1 MPRTSGLDTSAG
13 MEVLNT
19 MTKIM
24 DNLRKHGGIA
34 LHGVMGANLSVASW
48 WTPARDFTKI
58 LDARR
63 HRSGATLRQCWPWEA
78 TSQ

>member
-1 MPRTSGLDTSAG
+1 

-34 LHGVMGANLSVASW
+34 LHGVMGANLSVALW
-48 WTPARDFTKI
+48 RTLARASTMT
-58 LDARR
+58 LDARPAPK
-63 HRSGATLRQCWPWEA
+63 RSGDDTGLGEQLPNDNPV
-78 TSQ
+78 